1 MGRRLFDDMTD
12 KKNADF
18 DDTPMAHYLSSFF
31 SQQREKQKRGLKQER
46 KEKLELV
53 MLIVSTIVGVLGL
66 IVTIISIF
74 L

>member
-1 MGRRLFDDMTD
+1 MTD

>member
-1 MGRRLFDDMTD
+1 MFDDMTD
-12 KKNADF
+12 KKNTDF

-31 SQQREKQKRGLKQER
+31 SQQREKHKRGLKQER

-53 MLIVSTIVGVLGL
+53 MLVVSTVVGVLGL
-66 IVTIISIF
+66 IVTIISVF